1 MNLPFDFL
9 KLMAHD
15 PVRNYIAPGLTS
27 SLIGKGD
34 KGCVRLFESSR
45 DQQFA
50 VTPHSHRFDFF
61 CVVIKG
67 SVRNRLWQ
75 LATRAGGGDPFVVT
89 TLEFDSMGKYAPISE
104 RTAHFTHQDKV
115 HLRGESYQMKAPD
128 IHSIY
133 FGADTAVLFFEGPT
147 VRNHSVILEPC
158 VDGVKVPTF
167 QVEPWMFKK
176 ERAAA

>member
-27 SLIGKGD
+27 SLIGKGS

-45 DQQFA
+45 EQQFA
-50 VTPHSHRFDFF
+50 ITPHSHRFDFL
-61 CVVIKG
+61 CVVIQG
-67 SVRNRLWQ
+67 SVRNRVW
-75 LATRAGGGDPFVVT
+75 TRSQVGQGDAFVET
-89 TLEFDSMGKYAPISE
+89 KLNFDSMGKYEFEELRVA
-104 RTAHFTHQDKV
+104 RFTHQDHV
-115 HLRGESYQMKAPD
+115 HLKGETYEMKAPE

-133 FGADTAVLFFEGPT
+133 FGANTAVLFFEGPT
-147 VRNHSVILEPC
+147 VRNHSTILEPH

-167 QVEPWMFKK
+167 QVEPWMFTK
-176 ERAAA
+176 EATA